1 MKTVAHNHHAT
12 VKAAN
17 NPAHREE
24 QGGLSHTPSHAH
36 SHTTGR
42 VLFLSLALTAGFVAL
57 EAASGIRSHSLALLS
72 DAGHNFAD
80 AFALLLAAIGF
91 YLQLRPANQTKTYG
105 YQRAGVLVAFI
116 NGVTLIGLAG
126 ILFYESY
133 QRLLHPQPAAEGTM
147 MIIAGIGLVM
157 NLGIVWG
164 LGGAH
169 GAHGHGHSHAH
180 GPAHSHGQASSH
192 GTPPEDLNIRAAWM
206 HMLGD
211 AASSAAIIVGALAMR
226 FTGWLSIDP
235 VLSIL
240 IGGGIVWSAWGIVKD
255 SLNILLEGLPKGLS
269 LSGVAQELGA
279 VPGVIDV
286 HDLHIWSLGSE
297 AHALSCHVLIED
309 MPPSASDAILRG
321 INQVLCDR
329 FQVHHSTI
337 QFEHVKCA
345 LAQAPCTAVRR

>member
-1 MKTVAHNHHAT
+1 M
-12 VKAAN
+12 
-17 NPAHREE
+17 
-24 QGGLSHTPSHAH
+24 
-36 SHTTGR
+36 
-42 VLFLSLALTAGFVAL
+42 LFISLGLTAAFVAL
-57 EAASGIRSHSLALLS
+57 EAAAGIRAHSLALLS

-105 YQRAGVLVAFI
+105 YQRAGVLVAFV
-116 NGVTLIGLAG
+116 NALTLIVLAG

-133 QRLLHPQPAAEGTM
+133 RRLLHPEPAAEGTM
-147 MIIAGIGLVM
+147 MVIAGIGLVM

-164 LGGAH
+164 LGG
-169 GAHGHGHSHAH
+169 HGHAHSHTHAPGHSHGHA
-180 GPAHSHGQASSH
+180 
-192 GTPPEDLNIRAAWM
+192 PEDLNIRAAWM

-211 AASSAAIIVGALAMR
+211 AASSAAIIAGAVAMR

-235 VLSIL
+235 ILSIL

-269 LSGVAQELGA
+269 LSGVARELGA

-309 MPPSASDAILRG
+309 MPPSESDSILRDV
-321 INQVLCDR
+321 NRVVCDR
-329 FQVHHSTI
+329 FAVHHTTI
-337 QFEHVKCA
+337 QFEHTRCA
-345 LAQAPCTAVRR
+345 LADESCTVVRHSHS

>member
-1 MKTVAHNHHAT
+1 
-12 VKAAN
+12 
-17 NPAHREE
+17 
-24 QGGLSHTPSHAH
+24 
-36 SHTTGR
+36 
-42 VLFLSLALTAGFVAL
+42 VLFISLGLTAAFVAL
-57 EAASGIRSHSLALLS
+57 EAAAGIRAHSLALLS

-105 YQRAGVLVAFI
+105 YQRAGVLVAFV
-116 NGVTLIGLAG
+116 NALTLIVLAG

-133 QRLLHPQPAAEGTM
+133 RRLLHPEPAAEGTM
-147 MIIAGIGLVM
+147 MVIAGIGLVM

-164 LGGAH
+164 LGG
-169 GAHGHGHSHAH
+169 HGHAHSHTHAPGHSHGHA
-180 GPAHSHGQASSH
+180 
-192 GTPPEDLNIRAAWM
+192 PEDLNIRAAWM

-211 AASSAAIIVGALAMR
+211 AASSAAIIAGAVAMR

-235 VLSIL
+235 ILSIL

-269 LSGVAQELGA
+269 LSGVARELGA

-309 MPPSASDAILRG
+309 MPPSASDTILRG

-345 LAQAPCTAVRR
+345 LAQAPCTSVRR